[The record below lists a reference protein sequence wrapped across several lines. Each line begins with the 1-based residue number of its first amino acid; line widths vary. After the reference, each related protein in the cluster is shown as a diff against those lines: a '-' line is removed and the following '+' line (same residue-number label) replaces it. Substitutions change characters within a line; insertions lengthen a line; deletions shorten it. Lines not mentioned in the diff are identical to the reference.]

1 MMVARQPGFD
11 TLCPMTPDELLTLA
25 REQGALLEGHF
36 LLSSGLHSP
45 KYFQCARLL
54 ERPDIASRL
63 GAALAEKIRVDSV
76 DFAIAPALGGILV
89 AHEVARALGVRAIFA
104 EREPGT
110 GNLTIRRGFA
120 IAKGE
125 RALVLED
132 VVTTGRSLKE
142 TMSVVL
148 SMGATIAAAGALVDR
163 SSPDFSLD
171 VSFGALARLEFP
183 TYEAEVCP
191 MCRSGSQPVKP
202 GSRPNPP
209 S

>member
-1 MMVARQPGFD
+1 
-11 TLCPMTPDELLTLA
+11 MTPDVLLILA

-63 GAALAEKIRVDSV
+63 GAALAAKIPTDSV

-89 AHEVARALGVRAIFA
+89 AHEVARALGVRALFA

-110 GNLTIRRGFA
+110 GNLTLRRGFA
-120 IAKGE
+120 IAEGE

-132 VVTTGRSLKE
+132 VVTTGRSLRE
-142 TMSVVL
+142 TMDVARAY
-148 SMGATIAAAGALVDR
+148 GATVAAAGALVDR
-163 SSPDFSLD
+163 SPKDFSLD
-171 VSFGALARLEFP
+171 VPFGALARLEFP
-183 TYEAEVCP
+183 TYQAEACP
-191 MCRSGSQPVKP
+191 MCQSGSKPVKP
-202 GSRPNPP
+202 GSRPKP
-209 S
+209 SS

>member
-1 MMVARQPGFD
+1 
-11 TLCPMTPDELLTLA
+11 MTPDELLTLA

-54 ERPDIASRL
+54 ERPDIASKL
-63 GAALAEKIRVDSV
+63 GSALAAKIPTDSV
-76 DFAIAPALGGILV
+76 DFVIAPALGGILV
-89 AHEVARALGVRAIFA
+89 AHEVARALGVRGIFA

-110 GNLTIRRGFA
+110 GILTLRRGFT

-142 TMSVVL
+142 TMEVARAY
-148 SMGATIAAAGALVDR
+148 GATVTATGALVDR

-171 VSFGALARLEFP
+171 IPFGALARLDFP
-183 TYEAEVCP
+183 TYQPEDCP
-191 MCRSGSQPVKP
+191 MCKSGSQPVKP
-202 GSRPNPP
+202 GSRPSP
-209 S
+209 SS